1 MTEDM
6 LYSKALSLRA
16 KGLLSAL
23 EHMEGP
29 FTLKAI
35 SGICREGRYEIS
47 STLAELED
55 AGLLKRQKT
64 KDDKGRFSGTI
75 YIFAYDG
82 MGKPPKMKGK
92 IEAKTSGD
100 TKTTKKPENHS
111 QPDLFTEEPPAE
123 DKKEQEDPV
132 FIKLLYGNKGWDIPM
147 SFVETMKKH
156 YPDINVEQSIRDAAA
171 WSIAN
176 EDITRNRKG
185 TWKQYLNGWLRR
197 NEEKAVSRNEARN
210 YGRKTAPDRTNQY
223 QDDDDIGVML

>member
-55 AGLLKRQKT
+55 AGLLKKRKT

-75 YIFAYDG
+75 YTFACD
-82 MGKPPKMKGK
+82 KTERPFKMKGENK
-92 IEAKTSGD
+92 AKTSDD
-100 TKTTKKPENHS
+100 TKRTEKPEGHS
-111 QPDLFTEEPPAE
+111 QPDLFMEEPPAE
-123 DKKEQEDPV
+123 DKKEKEEPI
-132 FIKLLYGNKGWDIPM
+132 FMKLLYGNKGWDIPM

-176 EDITRNRKG
+176 ENITRNRKG

-210 YGRKTAPDRTNQY
+210 YGRKAAPDRTGQY

>member
-1 MTEDM
+1 M

-55 AGLLKRQKT
+55 AGLLKRRKT

-75 YIFAYDG
+75 YTFACD
-82 MGKPPKMKGK
+82 KTERPFKMKGENK
-92 IEAKTSGD
+92 AKTSDD
-100 TKTTKKPENHS
+100 TKRTEKLEGHS
-111 QPDLFTEEPPAE
+111 QPDLFMEEPSAE
-123 DKKEQEDPV
+123 DKKEKEEPI
-132 FIKLLYGNKGWDIPM
+132 FMKLLYGNKGWDIPM

-176 EDITRNRKG
+176 ENITRNRKG

-210 YGRKTAPDRTNQY
+210 YGRKAAPDRTGQY